1 MEFEFLPLS
10 GADNASGAV
19 VVIDVVRAFTTAAYA
34 FAAGASAI
42 TVTGEI
48 SAALALQ
55 QSIPGA
61 RLMGENDGNLIP
73 GFDYGNS
80 PEQVQAQD
88 LRQVHLIQRTS
99 AGTQGLVRAVHASA
113 LLAAS
118 LVVASATA
126 EHLRRLSPPRVTFIA
141 TGLGADGWGD
151 EDLACAEYIAALLR
165 GESPDVPALQQ
176 RIRRSPVGQR
186 MVAPGQTT
194 FWPGDL
200 TLCLAVNRFNFVMPA
215 HCTPAGQI
223 VLQPQIVLPVA

>member
-10 GADNASGAV
+10 GADTASGVV

-48 SAALALQ
+48 NEALSLQ
-55 QSIPGA
+55 REIPGA
-61 RLMGENDGNLIP
+61 RLMGETDGNLIP
-73 GFDYGNS
+73 GFEYGNS
-80 PEQVQAQD
+80 PEQIRDED
-88 LRQVHLIQRTS
+88 LHQVHLIQRTS
-99 AGTQGLVRAVHASA
+99 AGTQGLVRATQAGT

-126 EHLRRLSPPRVTFIA
+126 GYLHDLAPIRVTFIA
-141 TGLGADGWGD
+141 TGLGAGGWGD
-151 EDLACAEYIAALLR
+151 EDLACAEYIAARLR
-165 GESPDVPALQQ
+165 GEAPDISALQQ

-200 TLCLAVNRFNFVMPA
+200 SLCLAVDCFNFVMPA
-215 HCTPAGQI
+215 HRTPSGQI
-223 VLQPQIVLPVA
+223 ILRHQPMSPSP